1 MASGK
6 MRRTDQQ
13 TPHTEEP
20 ANGSQ
25 EEDREE
31 GEEIDQEE
39 GQEVSTAH
47 LVAGAGQCRPA
58 TFAGRFASAIF

>member
-1 MASGK
+1 M
-6 MRRTDQQ
+6 
-13 TPHTEEP
+13 EEP

-39 GQEVSTAH
+39 VQEVNTDH
-47 LVAGAGQCRPA
+47 LVAEAGDVHLIPGQRLA

>member
-1 MASGK
+1 

-47 LVAGAGQCRPA
+47 LVADAGRQRLA